1 MLLCLFL
8 FLCFSFSFF
17 YQSFFVASARSWC
30 HGSACNHNSSL
41 IMFIDFNIEINKT
54 ISTPYAQF
62 CFLFFL
68 RGGGGG
74 NYVKTFCWF
83 PHQSEVWIR
92 CEFPSPLVS
101 DKFLDL
107 RVCRRKRL
115 KTNMSAC
122 GDVHVRICGQEIIKY
137 DLEIKA
143 LIQVRLKRCFG
154 SFHLLSKTFFSL
166 VLSSN
171 GVREDWLNLVMLKL
185 V

>member
-1 MLLCLFL
+1 
-8 FLCFSFSFF
+8 
-17 YQSFFVASARSWC
+17 
-30 HGSACNHNSSL
+30 
-41 IMFIDFNIEINKT
+41 
-54 ISTPYAQF
+54 
-62 CFLFFL
+62 
-68 RGGGGG
+68 
-74 NYVKTFCWF
+74 
-83 PHQSEVWIR
+83 
-92 CEFPSPLVS
+92 
-101 DKFLDL
+101 
-107 RVCRRKRL
+107 
-115 KTNMSAC
+115 MSAC